1 MKFTHLATLAW
12 LFVLGL
18 SLAPAGAAASD
29 NGNFRLD
36 VDTALPGFE
45 QFGMREELP
54 NYWKNWTKESAFA
67 RNAGVNLRSIKGEA
81 IETPEIIEPKMVRSE
96 ESQAKELTL
105 SDVGMGTLKI
115 VGTVVLAPIVFTGYV
130 GFHFVESLFV
140 NGASFGFG

>member
-1 MKFTHLATLAW
+1 MKYTHLAAVAW
-12 LFVLGL
+12 LFALGL
-18 SLAPAGAAASD
+18 FLAPAGAAASD

-67 RNAGVNLRSIKGEA
+67 RNTGVNLRSIKGDV
-81 IETPEIIEPKMVRSE
+81 IEKPEIIEPRMVRSE

-115 VGTVVLAPIVFTGYV
+115 VGTVILAPIVVTGYV
-130 GFHFVESLFV
+130 GFLFIEGLFV